1 MSRFTGLQ
9 FTGLPCLPVFFFR
22 ATPSPRFTGGM
33 PVYWGGSFFHAR
45 GAPPA
50 AAHSHTRCCTRHNT
64 TRWVLRAAA
73 NTCLHTMP
81 CAARELCQLSDST
94 TTPEFSCCG
103 PCGGRLHRICGEI
116 QNPDDDEEVNRI
128 CEPCAAAKKSTS
140 STSDHSNGPSVKREW
155 VFCNKAH
162 RKNEKARPASGSL
175 WDKSER
181 FFSFWIRR
189 CRG

>member
-22 ATPSPRFTGGM
+22 ATPSPRFTGGK
-33 PVYWGGSFFHAR
+33 PVYRGGSFFHAR

-50 AAHSHTRCCTRHNT
+50 AAHSHTRCCTQLNT

-81 CAARELCQLSDST
+81 CAAGELCQLSDST
-94 TTPEFSCCG
+94 PT
-103 PCGGRLHRICGEI
+103 
-116 QNPDDDEEVNRI
+116 QNSP
-128 CEPCAAAKKSTS
+128 AAAHAEVACTAFAVILMRTRKSTAS
-140 STSDHSNGPSVKREW
+140 ANHALQQRSLPAVPMTTRMRPSVKREG
-155 VFCNKAH
+155 VFYNKAH

-175 WDKSER
+175 WGKSER